1 MTKGQIVGLVGVV
14 LLFIGVLF
22 LPVMNLPIIGGI
34 PYIKGDGIFVLI
46 LSIVALILNFQKE
59 NKRVFI
65 WIPALLIF
73 FILVWF
79 GINFS
84 ERYVEMTT
92 EVNDKLRGNM
102 FKSLANAMMMGVSL
116 GAGWYAMMLGGVVTF
131 ISGFIK
137 EEKNEE

>member
-1 MTKGQIVGLVGVV
+1 
-14 LLFIGVLF
+14 
-22 LPVMNLPIIGGI
+22 MNLPIIGGI

-92 EVNDKLRGNM
+92 EVNDKLGGNM